1 MTPPFAVECAFC
13 GMNSTPRIAAI
24 EPTLMIEPPPCALRC
39 GHAARTV

>member
-13 GMNSTPRIAAI
+13 GMNSTPRSAAI
-24 EPTLMIEPPPCALRC
+24 EPTLMIEPPPCAFRC